1 MKLELCLTLNSQ
13 LFSLQIQSERYY
25 KMDINY
31 KLKASIERRTTAF
44 TPDKDIGFGRLRTD
58 HMFAMDYVDGQWQNP
73 RIEAYGPFEMAPGAM
88 SLHYGQAI
96 FEGAKAFQHED
107 GEIYTFR
114 LDKNAQRLNKSADVL
129 CIPHLPEEMMLKA
142 VNALIDVDRLWF
154 PRQKGACLYI
164 RPFIFATEDRLS
176 VSPSD
181 RYTFCVMLSPS
192 GAYYADGV
200 NKAIRLLI
208 TTKYHRAVSGG
219 TGASK
224 AAGNY
229 AASLRAG
236 KAAAQYGASQVLYL
250 DSTNTQIEEVG
261 AMNHF
266 HILKDGTVII
276 PKFTDTILKSITS
289 QSIIELAD
297 ILGCKVRQ
305 ETVMLDKFIRDIKS
319 GEIIEAGGFGTAAVV
334 SAVGS
339 YIFENNE
346 ILTVGDGKVG
356 KHIHHIYK
364 TYTDIQ
370 QGRLKGPSSWVQR
383 VPRLI

>member
-1 MKLELCLTLNSQ
+1 
-13 LFSLQIQSERYY
+13 
-25 KMDINY
+25 MDIIYN
-31 KLKASIERRTTAF
+31 LKPASERRTTAF
-44 TPDKDIGFGRLRTD
+44 TPVDEIGFGKLRTD
-58 HMFAMDYVDGQWQNP
+58 HMFVMDYVDGQWQSP
-73 RIEAYGPFEMAPGAM
+73 RIEAYSSFEMAPGAM
-88 SLHYGQAI
+88 VLHYGQAV
-96 FEGAKAFQHED
+96 FEGAKAFQHQD

-114 LDKNAQRLNKSADVL
+114 LDKNAERLNRSADIL
-129 CIPHLPEEMMLKA
+129 CIPQLPEGVMLDA

-154 PRQKGACLYI
+154 PKQEGACLYI

-176 VSPSD
+176 VSPSIK
-181 RYTFCVMLSPS
+181 YTFCVMLSPS

-200 NKAIRLLI
+200 NNAIRLLI

-219 TGASK
+219 TGSSK

-236 KAAAQYGASQVLYL
+236 KEAAEYGAAQVLYL
-250 DSTNTQIEEVG
+250 DASNTQIEEVG

-289 QSIIELAD
+289 QSIIELAEL
-297 ILGCKVRQ
+297 LGCEVRQ
-305 ETVMLDKFIRDIKS
+305 ETVMLDKFIADIES

-339 YIFENNE
+339 YIFEDGRV
-346 ILTVGDGKVG
+346 ITVGDGKVG
-356 KHIHHIYK
+356 QHVNKIYQL
-364 TYTDIQ
+364 YTDIQ
-370 QGRLKGPSSWVQR
+370 QGRVNAPDSWVKL
-383 VPRLI
+383 VPKQV